1 MEEHRVANET
11 VSKLSKFLLPSLEV
25 DPMQKV
31 DLAYEVNTMKL
42 YLESES

>member
-1 MEEHRVANET
+1 M
-11 VSKLSKFLLPSLEV
+11 VSKLNTFLRPSLEG

-42 YLESES
+42 YLEIER